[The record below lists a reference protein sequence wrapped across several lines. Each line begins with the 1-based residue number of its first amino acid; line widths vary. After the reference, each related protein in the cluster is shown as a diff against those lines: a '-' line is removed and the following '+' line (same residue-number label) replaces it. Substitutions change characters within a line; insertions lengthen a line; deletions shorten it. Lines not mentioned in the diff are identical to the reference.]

1 MRVLLVSPYHGGSH
15 AAWALGLQR
24 CSTHDIELLTLP
36 DRFWKWRMHGGA
48 ATLARRFLR
57 ACEDGDAP
65 PDVILATDMLDL
77 STFLALT
84 RSVTASTPA
93 VLYMHENQLTYPLPA
108 DADKGPMR
116 RQLGE
121 RDQHYAFINFA
132 SMLAADRVV
141 FNSSFHHDAWF
152 TELPPFLR
160 HFPEYNELGSIDG
173 LRAKS
178 SVLPVGI
185 DIGDPP
191 SGAAPAAP
199 ADGAH
204 PRTGVSPAEGPDSAH
219 AADHDATDPP
229 LVIWNQ
235 RWEYDKNPAELV
247 DALREVAARG
257 IDFRLAI
264 CGQSYSKASSAL
276 EGARSSLRNQL
287 IHFGFAEAD
296 HYRRLLAAADITL
309 STAHHEFFGIGVL
322 EAMAHGAFAVLPDR
336 LNYPALVQGDDISDA
351 TRQRCLYGS
360 HEELVDKLSWA
371 LQDIDAARTAGRE
384 LQGNARRFAWPRVA
398 PAYDELLNE
407 VNQALPCGNST
418 LRPQ

>member
-24 CSTHDIELLTLP
+24 CSEHDIELLTLP

-48 ATLARRFLR
+48 ATLARRFL
-57 ACEDGDAP
+57 AAHKADDGP

-77 STFLALT
+77 TTFLAVT

-108 DADKGPMR
+108 DADTGPMR
-116 RQLGE
+116 RQMGE

-132 SMLAADRVV
+132 SMLAADRIV

-152 TELPPFLR
+152 AELPPFLR
-160 HFPEYNELGSIDG
+160 HFPEYNEAGSVDG

-185 DIGDPP
+185 DIDDSP
-191 SGAAPAAP
+191 SGASA
-199 ADGAH
+199 
-204 PRTGVSPAEGPDSAH
+204 AEGPDSAH
-219 AADHDATDPP
+219 TADHDDATEPP

-257 IDFRLAI
+257 IAFRLAL

-276 EGARSSLRNQL
+276 EGARSSLRRQL
-287 IHFGFAEAD
+287 IHFGYAEAD
-296 HYRRLLAAADITL
+296 HYRRLLASADVTV

-322 EAMAHGAFAVLPDR
+322 EAMAYGAFAVLPDR
-336 LNYPALVQGDDISDA
+336 LNYPALVQGDDISEA

-371 LQDIDAARTAGRE
+371 LEDTDAARTAGRE
-384 LQGNARRFAWPRVA
+384 LQANARRFAWPRVA
-398 PAYDELLNE
+398 PTYDGLLRE
-407 VNQALPCGNST
+407 VNQALSCGNSPF
-418 LRPQ
+418 RRQ